1 MRAVTYFTT
10 SANGGN
16 EQYNRGNFEIQK
28 IIFRHKVT
36 IFTLQGILKYKMK
49 QLLSQLRAIGTS
61 TIYRKGASLF
71 FQGEVPRYAVVILDG
86 VVKAYTISREGE
98 ETIVHLYGKGSI
110 LPVAWLHDE
119 APTALFNYEAA
130 NDVRAIRVKKED
142 LIQIISNDPVCMKE
156 YLESSIHS
164 QSSMLLRI
172 TGLAQSR
179 ATEKICYT
187 LYYLVFRYGI
197 DRGSGT
203 YVIDLKITQSM
214 LAGLIGQTRESTAKN
229 LKLLKDAGVVDYTSS
244 TYTVNKPRLE
254 AYLGEDAFRNLSLS

>member
-1 MRAVTYFTT
+1 
-10 SANGGN
+10 
-16 EQYNRGNFEIQK
+16 
-28 IIFRHKVT
+28 
-36 IFTLQGILKYKMK
+36 MK

-61 TIYRKGASLF
+61 TIYRKGGSLF
-71 FQGEVPRYAVVILDG
+71 FQGEVPRYAVVVLDG

-98 ETIVHLYGKGSI
+98 ETIVHLFGKGSI
-110 LPVAWLHDE
+110 LPTAWLHEE
-119 APTALFNYEAA
+119 APTALFNYEAV
-130 NDVRAIRVKKED
+130 NDVRALRVKKED
-142 LIQIISNDPVCMKE
+142 IHQIINNDPAVMKE
-156 YLESSIHS
+156 YLAASIHN

-197 DRGSGT
+197 DRGNGS

-244 TYTVNKPRLE
+244 TYTVNKARLE
-254 AYLGEDAFRNLSLS
+254 AYLGEDAFRNLSLT